1 MVEKVALNDQQ
12 TKADS
17 MQVGKRLSA
26 THCVDCGQQIMSKFW
41 NRKRCRPCQN
51 KHTTLINKI
60 RDAGMSTKEY
70 L

>member
-1 MVEKVALNDQQ
+1 MVEKGVLNDQP
-12 TKADS
+12 TGTSSKPIGRAS
-17 MQVGKRLSA
+17 LV